1 MACNGYRNV
10 ETWKFMVYFE
20 DFLCETL
27 IEQEKYNEKQLDY
40 KTVHNT
46 VKYFI
51 DEMRDG
57 ADKNIVGSSFLNE
70 IINEYLNEIDIKEVV
85 DNIANALEVSE

>member
-1 MACNGYRNV
+1 MKKR
-10 ETWKFMVYFE
+10 
-20 DFLCETL
+20 
-27 IEQEKYNEKQLDY
+27 LDY

-70 IINEYLNEIDIKEVV
+70 IINEYLNEIEIKEVV
-85 DNIANALEVSE
+85 DNIAHALGVSE

>member
-10 ETWKFMVYFE
+10 ETWKFMIYFE

-27 IEQEKYNEKQLDY
+27 LEQYDEKELDY
-40 KTVHNT
+40 KTVHDT

-70 IINEYLNEIDIKEVV
+70 IINEYLNEIDLEGVV
-85 DNIANALEVSE
+85 NNIAHAIGVSE